1 MARSSPS
8 QQSQLLPHCAWASRR
23 GWRDGRT
30 ECLPHNGSISD
41 RTFFL
46 QSLNNGCILTMRVL
60 GKWPLIGWL
69 LVGWLTL
76 SLTGEVYRA
85 VAMPPSGA
93 PRLAPSSPWE
103 IPIRQSIA
111 TLLQSPHPSQTQLQQ
126 ALTQA
131 AQLHEASLTPLP
143 AQHQPGSPQPVAT
156 LDPTAAILYPI
167 VLPDRLA
174 VIAVLPNQPL
184 FYHASTTPQAEV
196 VATLR
201 QFRQSLNPVYP
212 DALRLQVSQQLYDW
226 LIRPFRLTFDQAH
239 IETLVFTLDAPLRD
253 LPMAALHDGQHYLVE
268 QYQLALAPSLT
279 LLPATPW
286 ADLSPVTLLAA
297 GLSTARQGFPAMP
310 SVLTEL
316 AAITAHFPAH
326 TLVNEEF
333 TEVALAQA
341 LQDHPAPIVH
351 IASHAQSGFNPNT
364 SFILAWDHKI
374 WATNLNKLIEAN
386 VRRSTIIELLVLSA
400 CQTASG
406 DQRAALGLAGVAV
419 RSGVRS
425 VIATLWAVNDRST
438 AEFMAVFYQHLMQ
451 RLDRSRALRQAQL
464 HLLQSQVYEHPYYWA
479 PFILVGDWR

>member
-1 MARSSPS
+1 
-8 QQSQLLPHCAWASRR
+8 
-23 GWRDGRT
+23 
-30 ECLPHNGSISD
+30 
-41 RTFFL
+41 
-46 QSLNNGCILTMRVL
+46 MRVF
-60 GKWPLIGWL
+60 GKWQWLGWL

-76 SLTGEVYRA
+76 SLTGGVYQA
-85 VAMPPSGA
+85 VATAPAVA
-93 PRLAPSSPWE
+93 PRSAPSASWE
-103 IPIRQSIA
+103 ISIRQSIA
-111 TLLQSPHPSQTQLQQ
+111 TLLQSPHPSQAQLQQ
-126 ALTQA
+126 ALAQA
-131 AQLHEASLTPLP
+131 AQLHEASLTPFP
-143 AQHQPGSPQPVAT
+143 AKHQPGSPQPVAT

-174 VIAVLPNQPL
+174 VIAALPNQPL
-184 FYHASTTPQAEV
+184 FYHASASPQAEV

-226 LIRPFRLTFDQAH
+226 LIRPFRPTFEQAH
-239 IETLVFTLDAPLRD
+239 IKTLVFTLDAPLRD

-268 QYQLALAPSLT
+268 QYQLALAPSRA

-286 ADLSPVTLLAA
+286 TDIHPVTLLAA
-297 GLSTARQGFPAMP
+297 GLSAARQGFPALP
-310 SVLTEL
+310 NVLTEL
-316 AAITAHFPAH
+316 AAITTYFPAH

-351 IASHAQSGFNPNT
+351 IASHAQSGLSSNT
-364 SFILAWDHKI
+364 SFILAWEHKI
-374 WATNLNKLIEAN
+374 WAANLKKLIEAN

-406 DQRAALGLAGVAV
+406 DQRAALGLAGLAV

-425 VIATLWAVNDRST
+425 VVATLWAVSDRST

-451 RLDRSRALRQAQL
+451 GLDRSRALRQAQL
-464 HLLQSQVYEHPYYWA
+464 NLLQSQVYEHPYYWA

>member
-1 MARSSPS
+1 MPTPQVFGKCSTR
-8 QQSQLLPHCAWASRR
+8 
-23 GWRDGRT
+23 
-30 ECLPHNGSISD
+30 D
-41 RTFFL
+41 RTFFPPKL
-46 QSLNNGCILTMRVL
+46 HDGCVLTMGVSAKRQWVN
-60 GKWPLIGWL
+60 WL
-69 LVGWLTL
+69 LVAGVIL
-76 SLTGEVYRA
+76 SLMG
-85 VAMPPSGA
+85 G
-93 PRLAPSSPWE
+93 
-103 IPIRQSIA
+103 IGQSIA
-111 TLLQSPHPSQTQLQQ
+111 TAQSPVPSSDPSLAWEMPSRRSLTTLLQSSHPSQTQLQQ
-126 ALTQA
+126 AVILA
-131 AQLHEASLTPLP
+131 ARLHAASLPP
-143 AQHQPGSPQPVAT
+143 FSAQQGSARPQPVAT
-156 LDPTAAILYPI
+156 LDPTAAIVYPI

-184 FYHASTTPQAEV
+184 AYHASASPQAEV

-212 DALRLQVSQQLYDW
+212 DALRLQVSQQIYDW
-226 LIRPFRLTFDQAH
+226 LIRPFRPAFEQAR

-279 LLPATPW
+279 LLPGTPW

-326 TLVNEEF
+326 TLVNAEF

-341 LQDHPAPIVH
+341 LKDWPAPIVH
-351 IASHAQSGFNPNT
+351 IASHAQSGPTPNA
-364 SFILAWDHKI
+364 SFILTWDHKI
-374 WATNLNKLIEAN
+374 WANNFRKLIEAN
-386 VRRSTIIELLVLSA
+386 LRKSTIIELLVLSA

-406 DQRAALGLAGVAV
+406 DQRIALGLAGLAV

-425 VIATLWAVNDRST
+425 VIATLWAVNDHST
-438 AEFMAVFYQHLMQ
+438 AELMAVFYQHLMQ
-451 RLDRSRALRQAQL
+451 RLGRSRALREAQL
-464 HLLQSQVYEHPYYWA
+464 NLLQSQVYEHPYYWA